1 VAQTGIDKEFME
13 QLEREDITFE
23 EIDTLL
29 RKSLSFP
36 PQKQDE
42 PIISLPQPVRGQDRE
57 HDQDFEKHLMMIFKK
72 PFPSWTKNHNKFTP
86 AINTIMR

>member
-23 EIDTLL
+23 EIDILS
-29 RKSLSFP
+29 RKSVSFP

-42 PIISLPQPVRGQDRE
+42 PIISLPQPVRGQD
-57 HDQDFEKHLMMIFKK
+57 
-72 PFPSWTKNHNKFTP
+72 
-86 AINTIMR
+86 